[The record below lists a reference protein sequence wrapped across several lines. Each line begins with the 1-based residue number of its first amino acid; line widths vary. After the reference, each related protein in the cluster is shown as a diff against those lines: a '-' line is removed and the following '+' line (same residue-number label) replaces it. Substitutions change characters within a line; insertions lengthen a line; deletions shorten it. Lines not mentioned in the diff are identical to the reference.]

1 MPELPQ
7 WASMKVEPKRK
18 FKFIL
23 VLGDVPAWVVK
34 TAGRP
39 TIKVTETKHSWLG
52 YEFKFPGRVTYDNIE
67 VTLVDPIDPDMSKRV
82 LEIIQ
87 EAGYIIPDKWGDTS
101 PEDYK
106 QTLSKRRFTT
116 GKLRDIKIQ
125 SLDSNGRI
133 VEEWVLRNAY
143 LSQLVFDDLDYSQEE
158 LVNIKLTI
166 GFDFA
171 VLNTFPREE

>member
-39 TIKVTETKHSWLG
+39 TIKVSETPHQWLG
-52 YEFKFPGRVTYDNIE
+52 YEFKFPGRVTYEPIE

-82 LEIIQ
+82 LNIIQ

-116 GKLRDIKIQ
+116 GKLRDVKIQ

-143 LSQLVFDDLDYSQEE
+143 LSQLVFDDLDYGSED

-171 VLNTFPREE
+171 ILNTFPREE

>member
-39 TIKVTETKHSWLG
+39 TISVSETKHSWLG
-52 YEFKFPGRVTYDNIE
+52 YEFKFPGRVTYEPID

-143 LSQLVFDDLDYSQEE
+143 LSKLVFDDLDYSQEE